1 MLNLGNTYNRMARHK
16 EAVASLTTA
25 VQLDPSNWQGTLN
38 LGNSLCGD
46 SQEIPAMRTPI
57 RIPHEPSHPPVPN
70 PLYRLAAQSTAHQ
83 AETYVRPFAAAAA
96 AAAAA
101 AVRCGATV
109 TGLGELAKVLELYRQ
124 LAKGHPENQAYS
136 FRFAYFLLLSGDA
149 AGAAKWARAAL
160 HAQVEH
166 AADYGPALWVLGITE
181 RGGLHR
187 PAQPTDK
194 TTGFGALRAKVLL
207 NPPSTAWLE

>member
-1 MLNLGNTYNRMARHK
+1 MSRPTH
-16 EAVASLTTA
+16 
-25 VQLDPSNWQGTLN
+25 
-38 LGNSLCGD
+38 LC
-46 SQEIPAMRTPI
+46 QT
-57 RIPHEPSHPPVPN
+57 H
-70 PLYRLAAQSTAHQ
+70 STAWPLSQ
-83 AETYVRPFAAAAA
+83 LPTKLRRMSAPLLLLLLLLLLP
-96 AAAAA
+96 
-101 AVRCGATV
+101 RCGATV